1 MSGAAWIQ
9 IPVQARLGLKYNFG
23 IIPCMDERIARVLDR
38 LGRESQE
45 EKSRKRSV
53 SPGDRMLAIT
63 EDTGRFLN
71 MLLYGNGFANVLE
84 VGTSAGYSTIW
95 MAEAVYRNG
104 GRVTTIEHNPSKAQR
119 ARKNFEEAGISNV
132 EVLVGGAPDVLRQ
145 LKGMFDFAF
154 IDADKENV
162 VEYFDRA
169 LDLIRPGGMIL
180 VDNMLYPK
188 KYRGTMDDLRRH
200 IRSKGG
206 VRTVTVPIG
215 NGEELTLKV

>member
-1 MSGAAWIQ
+1 
-9 IPVQARLGLKYNFG
+9 
-23 IIPCMDERIARVLDR
+23 MDERIARVLDR
-38 LGRESQE
+38 LDRESQE
-45 EKSRKRSV
+45 EKSRKRDV
-53 SPGDRMLAIT
+53 PPGDRMLAIT

-84 VGTSAGYSTIW
+84 VGTSVGYSTIW

-104 GRVTTIEHNPSKAQR
+104 GRVTTIEQSPSKVQR

-132 EVLVGGAPDVLRQ
+132 GVLVGGASDVLRQ

-188 KYRGTMDDLRRH
+188 KYRGIMDDLRRH
-200 IRSKGG
+200 IRSKDG